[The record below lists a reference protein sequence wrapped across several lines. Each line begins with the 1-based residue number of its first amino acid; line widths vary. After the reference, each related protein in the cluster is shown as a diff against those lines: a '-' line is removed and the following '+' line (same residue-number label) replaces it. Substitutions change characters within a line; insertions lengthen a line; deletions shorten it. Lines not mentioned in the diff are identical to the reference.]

1 MHDERIPLSRR
12 ELMETAGA
20 AALGRWQA
28 AGAGE
33 APSGPP
39 RIDKLSDNLFRV
51 EDTCNVY
58 VIREGRRAALI
69 DFGAGKVLDLLPKLG
84 VARIDWILHTHHHR
98 DQCQG
103 DPLAAKRGIPIA
115 VPEYEHHLFTD
126 VENFWRNRRV
136 FHEGY
141 ETRNDYFSLTAS
153 IPVAAKLRDYE
164 HFAWGGRRFF
174 VLPTPGH
181 TLGSVTLLT
190 EVDGRRV
197 AFTGDLLHGPGKV
210 LTLYDMQLHYGNYEG
225 ADFSVFSLGRLLR
238 EQPDLVCPSHGD
250 PLWQPEGALRETQ
263 QRLAEFYRFAT
274 GLTPTIEHQPF
285 AFSPHL
291 VVSTRTSSTFYAIV
305 SDSGK
310 ALLVDYGFPSAHFSE
325 HLVKVTAVND
335 RSRFLEHNL
344 EALHSRFRV
353 QSIDVAI
360 PTHAND
366 DHYCGFPYL
375 IRRYGT
381 KIWCLE
387 SMVEVFENPWSHRL
401 GCILP
406 EPIRIDRAF
415 RDGETFRWEEYE
427 FTITHN
433 PGHAEHQLALFVTI
447 DGKRIGFTGD
457 AYSHSPDFPTPDGSM
472 RIRPVF
478 LNHFESDSYQ
488 KSIRTLRRH
497 RPEILAPGH
506 GRPFPLTEPMLE
518 ATQRLIDRHARF
530 YRELIADPDCDFGLD
545 ATWVKIVPYQM
556 VIRPGEAAAAEV
568 RVRNYRARP
577 VRLQVSFALPPG
589 WRAEPQTVRLEAPPK
604 GNAAARF
611 RLLTSRRLPG
621 SSPRFAIAADVIAD
635 GKHLGQIAEAVVNLR
650 V

>member
-1 MHDERIPLSRR
+1 MNHARRELSRR
-12 ELMETAGA
+12 ELFE
-20 AALGRWQA
+20 A
-28 AGAGE
+28 AGATALGGSGTSG
-33 APSGPP
+33 AGQGPSGTA
-39 RIDKLSDNLFRV
+39 RVEKLSDNLFRI

-58 VIREGRRAALI
+58 VIRDGRRALLI
-69 DFGAGKVLDLLPKLG
+69 DFGAGKVLGLLPELG
-84 VARIDWILHTHHHR
+84 LAQVDWILHTHHHR

-103 DPLAAKRGIPIA
+103 DRLAAERGIPIA

-153 IPVAAKLRDYE
+153 VPVAAKLRDYE
-164 HFAWGGRRFF
+164 NFAWGGRHFF

-181 TLGSVTLLT
+181 TLGSVTLLV
-190 EVDGRRV
+190 EVDGRKV

-225 ADFSVFSLGRLLR
+225 VDFSVYSLESVLR
-238 EQPDLVCPSHGD
+238 EKPALVCPSHGA
-250 PLWQPEGALRETQ
+250 PLPEPEKALRQTQ

-291 VVSTRTSSTFYAIV
+291 IVSSRTSSTFYAIV
-305 SDSGK
+305 SDRGK
-310 ALLVDYGFPSAHFSE
+310 AMLVDYGFPSAHFAE

-335 RSRFLEHNL
+335 RARFLEHNL
-344 EALHSRFRV
+344 EALHSRFGV
-353 QSIDVAI
+353 KSIDVAV

-375 IRRYGT
+375 IRRYGAR
-381 KIWCLE
+381 IWCLE
-387 SMVEVFENPWSHRL
+387 SMVEIFENPWSHRL

-406 EPIRIDRAF
+406 EPFRVDRAF

-447 DGKRIGFTGD
+447 DGRKIGFTGD
-457 AYSHSPDFPTPDGSM
+457 AYSHSPDFPTPDGSL

-488 KSIRTLRRH
+488 KSMRNLRKH

-506 GRPFPLTEPMLE
+506 GRPFPLTEAMLE
-518 ATQRLIDRHARF
+518 ATQALIDGHARF
-530 YRELIADPDCDFGLD
+530 YRDLIADPDCDFGLD

-556 VIRPGEAAAAEV
+556 VMRAGEAAPAEI

-577 VRLQVSFALPPG
+577 MQVEVSFALPPG
-589 WRAEPQTVRLEAPPK
+589 WRAEPARIRLEAPAK
-604 GNAAARF
+604 GTAAERF
-611 RLLTSRRLPG
+611 RLLSGRRLPG
-621 SSPRFAIAADVIAD
+621 LSPRLAIAADVTAD

-650 V
+650 A